1 MKKLATTIL
10 IIFAIAFA
18 QYVEN
23 PHVQDNGGGV
33 KSSASYRSYASIGQA
48 VAGICGTA
56 LHINQVGFI
65 TAASAYLDVEEKPH
79 TGKMPEKPFVGA
91 PYPNPFNS
99 TCKISIVLPNPAV
112 VKFQVF
118 DLTGKMVYELS
129 EQKSTGHYSLTFD
142 AGGLSSGIYLYNV
155 VIGDELSTNGKLIL
169 VK

>member
-1 MKKLATTIL
+1 MRKVIMSMLV
-10 IIFAIAFA
+10 IFAMVSA
-18 QYVEN
+18 QIEN

-33 KSSASYRSYASIGQA
+33 KSNASYRSYASIGQA

-56 LHINQVGFI
+56 SHVNQVGFI
-65 TAASAYLDVEEKPH
+65 TAASAYLDVEEKPQ
-79 TGKMPEKPFVGA
+79 KMPEKPFVGA

-99 TCKISIVLPNPAV
+99 TCKISIVLPNPAE

-129 EQKSTGHYSLTFD
+129 EQKNTGHYSLTFD

-155 VIGDELSTNGKLIL
+155 IIGNELSTNGKLIL